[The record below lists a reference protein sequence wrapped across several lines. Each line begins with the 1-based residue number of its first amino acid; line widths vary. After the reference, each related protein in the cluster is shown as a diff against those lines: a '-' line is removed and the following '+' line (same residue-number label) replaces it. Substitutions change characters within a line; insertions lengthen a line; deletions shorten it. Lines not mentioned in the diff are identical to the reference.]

1 MLNVLLQEWAR
12 NNPEQARAVNSIVEG
27 FFIALTEAGRKL
39 YPILEELVP
48 EVAAARLKKRYEET
62 GIAIQIDEATRL
74 AFLIMALRIPYTG
87 PDPRPDGIIGSIRDY
102 EILAYGAL
110 HNDRLSLST
119 LIEDSKT
126 NPVAYRA
133 VQEALRHLRDTG
145 EVPSELRQWAY
156 DVAVEDRTV
165 PTTGPGR
172 SPFTNQVRDSTIIG
186 TMEILISCGLRAT
199 RNDASEPISAAD
211 AVSKAL
217 TKLGI
222 ELQTESVSK
231 IWTNRA
237 KKPFPMLTIDSL

>member
-1 MLNVLLQEWAR
+1 MLNVLLQEWAK

-39 YPILEELVP
+39 YPILEVLVP

-119 LIEDSKT
+119 LIEDSKS
-126 NPVAYRA
+126 
-133 VQEALRHLRDTG
+133 
-145 EVPSELRQWAY
+145 PSSLSLMTCLKGTPRRRRPIDGCWEWA
-156 DVAVEDRTV
+156 
-165 PTTGPGR
+165 
-172 SPFTNQVRDSTIIG
+172 
-186 TMEILISCGLRAT
+186 
-199 RNDASEPISAAD
+199 
-211 AVSKAL
+211 
-217 TKLGI
+217 
-222 ELQTESVSK
+222 
-231 IWTNRA
+231 
-237 KKPFPMLTIDSL
+237 